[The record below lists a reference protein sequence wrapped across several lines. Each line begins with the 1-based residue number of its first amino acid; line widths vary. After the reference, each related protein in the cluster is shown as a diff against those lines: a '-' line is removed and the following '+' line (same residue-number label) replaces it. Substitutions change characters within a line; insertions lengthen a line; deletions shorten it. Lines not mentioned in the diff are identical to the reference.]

1 MQPNDFVYYIAT
13 PAKNLEDGC
22 SFIGPYDTEQQ
33 RDNEVKQL
41 QAAANA
47 ERIRASKLFMVSYYR
62 ANILREVEESVVG
75 SISIAEAA

>member
-33 RDNEVKQL
+33 RDNEVNSTLKEL
-41 QAAANA
+41 GWTVLRYWESSIKKDIKTCIDMIE
-47 ERIRASKLFMVSYYR
+47 ERLA
-62 ANILREVEESVVG
+62 
-75 SISIAEAA
+75 